1 MQNKFIH
8 TTRRTLSDEQ
18 IGFTAY
24 TAARRRAPLVTAS
37 LSPQRS
43 THTPSQMHA
52 LRPVHV
58 DRKLRNC
65 HIVKRTSPEADSR
78 DAHSLRLTLKN
89 KTPHDPPHQG
99 STQRRNTHAHTQ
111 IRCLAQTLRQAHQPR
126 HTHTKGLTQSHPSI
140 STRSYSCPSRSLSLS
155 LLSLPPS
162 HQNARARTEVRS
174 CATAGSSSP
183 AAVAGTGAM

>member
-1 MQNKFIH
+1 MSKSGSPHIY
-8 TTRRTLSDEQ
+8 R
-18 IGFTAY
+18 
-24 TAARRRAPLVTAS
+24 AARFSSAF
-37 LSPQRS
+37 LSPQPS
-43 THTPSQMHA
+43 TKYTSHTA
-52 LRPVHV
+52 LRPGPVHV
-58 DRKLRNC
+58 DRKRNC